1 MASKTLK
8 TFTEMS
14 QEVAKEKTDKLDQI
28 FAKIEKSK
36 KKLKKMRALLDANT
50 KENEQ
55 IDVSVNISIQ
65 KNEAIKQQYAE
76 KDDVEGIEE
85 QYQDAMDEV
94 KEM

>member
-1 MASKTLK
+1 
-8 TFTEMS
+8 
-14 QEVAKEKTDKLDQI
+14 
-28 FAKIEKSK
+28 
-36 KKLKKMRALLDANT
+36 MRALLDANT

-55 IDVSVNISIQ
+55 IDVSVNISIK